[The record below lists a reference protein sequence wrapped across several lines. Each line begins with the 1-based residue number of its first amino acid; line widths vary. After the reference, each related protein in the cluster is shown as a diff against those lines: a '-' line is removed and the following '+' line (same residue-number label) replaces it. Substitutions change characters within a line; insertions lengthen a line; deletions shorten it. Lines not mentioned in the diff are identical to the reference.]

1 MKNELKIFES
11 EEFGKIRTIVRDGEP
26 WFVGKDVAAILGY
39 KNIKDALITHVDKED
54 KTLIQRSENTTFEI
68 PNRGFTIINESGL
81 YSLIL
86 SSKLPK
92 AREFKRWVTSEVL
105 PSIRKHGGYL
115 LNQEQ
120 MDEKELLANALVV
133 ANKMI
138 EEKTKRLEELKPK
151 GEYYDKVVDH
161 NLCMNLRKAAR
172 VIGVPERVFV
182 ATLLK
187 KKYLYR
193 DANGQLMP
201 YANRRDIFDLKEW
214 FKPEINK
221 GGSQTVVTPQ
231 GRLILLKLFEKL
243 GGDEMCE

>member
-1 MKNELKIFES
+1 MKNELKIFEN
-11 EEFGKIRTIVRDGEP
+11 EAFGKIRTLVIDEEP
-26 WFVGKDVAAILGY
+26 WFVGKDIAEILGY
-39 KNIKDALITHVDKED
+39 SNPRDALNKHIDLED
-54 KTLIQRSENTTFEI
+54 KGVANCDTLGGRQQL
-68 PNRGFTIINESGL
+68 TIINESGL

-92 AREFKRWVTSEVL
+92 AKEFKRWVTSEVL

-151 GEYYDKVVDH
+151 GEYYDKVVEH

-187 KKYLYR
+187 KKSLYR